1 MTIALISIVAFILE
15 FIFKEI
21 KAIPSLKTVL
31 SNYIKYL
38 EISIRRVFR
47 KGKKAENVA
56 GALLTFIVFV
66 TAFLIPFIIL
76 SLLYH
81 INTVLGVVFEIFL
94 CFQILGLGSL
104 KEKAMKVY
112 NELYMENLDGA
123 QKSLSNITTRQ
134 TNNLDE
140 NQVVT
145 TTIESIAK
153 NTNDKVVAP
162 LFYIIIGGASLGLL
176 YKAIN
181 VLDAKVGYK
190 TSKYINF
197 GLFPAKLDDIMNIIP
212 ARITGFLY
220 VAAALLSGFDYKSA
234 YKILIRDRWAHESPN
249 SGYPESALAGALGI
263 QIGGN
268 DVTYFGETFTNRKP
282 IGDDIKEPDMED
294 IPKSCMLMT
303 IVSVLALVFILLAKF
318 SILFIINI

>member
-1 MTIALISIVAFILE
+1 
-15 FIFKEI
+15 
-21 KAIPSLKTVL
+21 
-31 SNYIKYL
+31 
-38 EISIRRVFR
+38 
-47 KGKKAENVA
+47 
-56 GALLTFIVFV
+56 
-66 TAFLIPFIIL
+66 
-76 SLLYH
+76 
-81 INTVLGVVFEIFL
+81 
-94 CFQILGLGSL
+94 
-104 KEKAMKVY
+104 
-112 NELYMENLDGA
+112 
-123 QKSLSNITTRQ
+123 
-134 TNNLDE
+134 
-140 NQVVT
+140 
-145 TTIESIAK
+145 
-153 NTNDKVVAP
+153 
-162 LFYIIIGGASLGLL
+162 
-176 YKAIN
+176 
-181 VLDAKVGYK
+181 
-190 TSKYINF
+190 
-197 GLFPAKLDDIMNIIP
+197 MNIIP